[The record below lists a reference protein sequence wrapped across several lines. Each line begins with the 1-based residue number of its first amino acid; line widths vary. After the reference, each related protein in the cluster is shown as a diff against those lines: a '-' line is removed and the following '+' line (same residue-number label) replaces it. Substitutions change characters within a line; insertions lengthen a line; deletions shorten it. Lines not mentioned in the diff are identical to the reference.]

1 MATVAQMLRRLEQG
15 ELDACF
21 RELYGL
27 EKGTVGRQR
36 ARYGSAL
43 EAFGRLFGSQ
53 REVTLYSTPGRT
65 EIGGNHTDHNGG
77 LSLAAAVTLD
87 VVAVV
92 SKNQDEVIRIR
103 SRGYADTICIDLHVL
118 ERQEKEKGR
127 SPSLI
132 RGVAAAVKNAG
143 GKLGGFDAYTTSE
156 ILKGSGLSSS
166 AAFEVMVA
174 TVLNQEFNE
183 TRFTPYEIAHMGQY
197 AENEYY
203 GKACGLLDQLACAC
217 GGALA
222 VDFKEPAFPQIKPF
236 ELDAAKYGF
245 TLCITDTKSSHGDV
259 LNEYSGIR
267 HEMEAVAAEMGC
279 IRLSQ
284 ISEETF
290 LHELPRIREKL
301 GDRCVLRALHFFEEC
316 RRAEKMCAALDKEDW
331 NSFLKQVLA
340 SGHSSFE
347 YNQNAYLPGCK
358 QGIPLGLAL
367 SQMLLEGTGAWRL
380 HGGGFAGTV
389 QAYVPDACLDTYV
402 KRMEDVF
409 GVGSCYRMQIRK
421 APAKRVDE

>member
-21 RELYGL
+21 RELYGI

-43 EAFGRLFGSQ
+43 EAFGRLFGPQ
-53 REVTLYSTPGRT
+53 REIALYSTPGRT

-92 SKNQDEVIRIR
+92 SKNNDNVIRIR
-103 SRGYADTICIDLHVL
+103 SRGYAETICIDLNVL
-118 ERQEKEKGR
+118 EKQEKETGR

-132 RGVAAAVKNAG
+132 RGVAAAVQHAQG
-143 GKLGGFDAYTTSE
+143 RLGGFDAYTTSE

-166 AAFEVMVA
+166 AAFEVLVA
-174 TVLNQEFNE
+174 TILNEEYNNAVYTPFE
-183 TRFTPYEIAHMGQY
+183 TARMGQY

-203 GKACGLLDQLACAC
+203 GKACGRLDQLACAC

-222 VDFKEPAFPQIKPF
+222 VDFKDPECPRVEQF

-259 LNEYSGIR
+259 LSEYSGIR
-267 HEMEAVAAEMGC
+267 LEMEAVAAEMGC
-279 IRLSQ
+279 VRLSQ
-284 ISEETF
+284 IEEKEF
-290 LHELPRIREKL
+290 VDQLPRIREKL
-301 GDRCVLRALHFFEEC
+301 GDRCILRALHFFEEC
-316 RRAEKMCAALDKEDW
+316 RRAEKMCTALAQKDW
-331 NSFLKQVLA
+331 NGFLKQVLA

-347 YNQNAYLPGCK
+347 YNQNAYLPGGK
-358 QGIPLGLAL
+358 QGIPLGLAI
-367 SQMLLEGTGAWRL
+367 SQLLLEGKGAWRL

-389 QAYVPDACLDTYV
+389 QAYVPDTYLTEYV
-402 KRMEDVF
+402 
-409 GVGSCYRMQIRK
+409 
-421 APAKRVDE
+421 